1 MLDPFLELAPDSGS
15 VICTC
20 FENLRF
26 RGWLA
31 DARVPAWRPSLE
43 SLEVGEVSS
52 TLGARSTTSFVFSC
66 MLRAPSVG
74 RGVAGCGVAESKD
87 QVRCQG
93 AWLIR

>member
-26 RGWLA
+26 RCWLA
-31 DARVPAWRPSLE
+31 DARVPAWRPSRE

-66 MLRAPSVG
+66 MLRAPLQWEGVWKARTRSDAKA
-74 RGVAGCGVAESKD
+74 RG
-87 QVRCQG
+87 
-93 AWLIR
+93 